1 MGVLHNV
8 VIGFGVAFD
17 PMNLFFCFVGVLAGT
32 LVGVLPGIG
41 PTAAIALLL
50 PVTFAVTPTSS
61 IIMLAGILYGAMYG
75 GSTTSILVNIPGES
89 ASIVTC
95 IDGYQMARKGRAGAA
110 LGIAAWGSFIAGTLS
125 VIFLMFI
132 AEPLAKV
139 ALAFSF
145 PEYFALMV
153 TGLMTVTYMA
163 RFSVVKALMMACL
176 GILIGNVGLD
186 MISGLPRFTFGIN
199 ELSDGVGVIP
209 LIMGVFGVCEV
220 LENIEKEIM
229 TRTTFKTKLR
239 HLWPSL
245 KDWSDSK
252 WAIIR
257 GTLLGFLIG
266 ILPGGSGTITTFL
279 SYTMEKKLSKHPEK
293 FGQGAIE
300 GVAGPESA
308 NNASCSGGLVPLM
321 SLGIPPNAT
330 MALLFA
336 ALVIHGITPG
346 PTLISQNPDIF
357 WGLIASMY
365 VGNIMLLVLN
375 LPMIGI
381 WVQVLKIPYHLL
393 FPLIVLFCIIGTF
406 SVAGSVFDLKLMLL
420 FGVVGYLMRKFRYE
434 GAPLIL
440 AYVLGPLM
448 EQALR
453 QSLLLSN
460 GSFMIFV
467 TRPISA
473 VTLAIAAFLLLST
486 IFPHL
491 RKKRDKLA
499 GLEEEEG

>member
-1 MGVLHNV
+1 MGLFHNV
-8 VIGFGVAFD
+8 LMGFGVAFE

-50 PVTFAVTPTSS
+50 PVTFAVTPASS

-75 GSTTSILVNIPGES
+75 GSTTSILVNVPGES

-95 IDGYQMARKGRAGAA
+95 IDGYQMARKGRAGPA

-125 VIFLMFI
+125 IIFLMFI
-132 AEPLAKV
+132 AAPLAKI

-163 RFSVVKALMMACL
+163 RFSIVKALMMATL

-186 MISGLPRFTFGIN
+186 MISGMPRFTFGIN

-209 LIMGVFGVCEV
+209 LIMGIFGVCEV
-220 LENIEKEIM
+220 LENIEKELQA
-229 TRTTFKTKLR
+229 RTAFKTKLKD
-239 HLWPSL
+239 LWPSL
-245 KDWSDSK
+245 KDWADSK
-252 WAIIR
+252 WAILR
-257 GTLLGFLIG
+257 GTLIGFLIG

-279 SYTMEKKLSKHPEK
+279 SYTMEKKLSKHPEQ

-336 ALVIHGITPG
+336 ALVIHGISPG
-346 PTLISQNPDIF
+346 PTLIAEHPDIF

-375 LPMIGI
+375 LPMIGLWI
-381 WVQVLKIPYHLL
+381 QVLKIPYHLL

-420 FGVVGYLMRKFRYE
+420 FGVLGYLMKKFRYE

-453 QSLLLSN
+453 QSLLISG
-460 GSFMIFV
+460 GSFTIFV

-473 VTLAIAAFLLLST
+473 VTLAIAFLLLLSS
-486 IFPHL
+486 IFHTS
-491 RKKRDKLA
+491 RKRRDKLA
-499 GLEEEEG
+499 ELQGEE

>member
-1 MGVLHNV
+1 MGFFHN
-8 VIGFGVAFD
+8 ILMGFGVALD

-110 LGIAAWGSFIAGTLS
+110 LGIAAWGSFIAGTVS
-125 VIFLMFI
+125 VVFLMFI
-132 AEPLAKV
+132 ADPLAKI

-153 TGLMTVTYMA
+153 TGLITVTYMA
-163 RFSVVKALMMACL
+163 RYSIVKALIMATL

-186 MISGLPRFTFGIN
+186 MISGLPRFTFSIN

-209 LIMGVFGVCEV
+209 LIMGIFGICEV
-220 LENIEKEIM
+220 LENIEKELL

-245 KDWSDSK
+245 KDWADSK
-252 WAIIR
+252 WPILR
-257 GTLLGFLIG
+257 GTFLGFFIG
-266 ILPGGSGTITTFL
+266 ILPGGSGTITSFL
-279 SYTMEKKLSKHPEK
+279 SYTMEKKLSRHPEE

-300 GVAGPESA
+300 GVAGPEAA

-346 PTLISQNPDIF
+346 PTFIAEHPDIF

-365 VGNIMLLVLN
+365 VGNAMLLVLN
-375 LPMIGI
+375 LPMIGL

-406 SVAGSVFDLKLMLL
+406 SIAGSVFDLKLMLL
-420 FGVVGYLMRKFRYE
+420 FGVLGYLMRKFRYE

-460 GSFMIFV
+460 GSFNIFV

-473 VTLAIAAFLLLST
+473 VTLAIALFLLIST
-486 IFPHL
+486 IFPHF
-491 RKKRDKLA
+491 RKRRDKLA
-499 GLEEEEG
+499 ELEEEE

>member
-1 MGVLHNV
+1 MGFFHNFLM
-8 VIGFGVAFD
+8 GFGVACT
-17 PMNLFFCFVGVLAGT
+17 PANLFFCFVGVVAGT

-95 IDGYQMARKGRAGAA
+95 IDGYQMARKGRAGPA
-110 LGIAAWGSFIAGTLS
+110 LAIAAWGSFIAGTLS
-125 VIFLMFI
+125 VVFLMLI
-132 AEPLAKV
+132 AEPLAKI
-139 ALAFSF
+139 ALRFSF
-145 PEYFALMV
+145 PEYFSLMV
-153 TGLMTVTYMA
+153 AGLMTVTYMA
-163 RFSVVKALMMACL
+163 RFSIVKALMMATL

-209 LIMGVFGVCEV
+209 LIMGVFGLCEV
-220 LENIEKEIM
+220 LENLEKELS
-229 TRTTFKTKLR
+229 TRVTYKTKLR
-239 HLWPSL
+239 NLWPTV
-245 KDWSDSK
+245 KDWADSK

-257 GTLLGFLIG
+257 GTLIGFLIG

-279 SYTMEKKLSKHPEK
+279 SYTMEKKLSKHPEE
-293 FGQGAIE
+293 FGRGAIE

-308 NNASCSGGLVPLM
+308 NNASCGGGLVPLM

-336 ALVIHGITPG
+336 ALVIHGISPG
-346 PTLISQNPDIF
+346 PTFIAEHPDIF

-365 VGNIMLLVLN
+365 VGNVMLLVLN

-393 FPLIVLFCIIGTF
+393 FPLIVLFCVIGTF
-406 SVAGSVFDLKLMLL
+406 SVAGSIFDLKLMLI
-420 FGVVGYLMRKFRYE
+420 FGVLGYLMRKFRYE

-453 QSLLLSN
+453 QSLLLSG
-460 GSFMIFV
+460 GSFTIFF

-473 VTLAIAAFLLLST
+473 VTLGIALFLLLST
-486 IFPHL
+486 IFPKI
-491 RKKRDKLA
+491 RKRRDTLA
-499 GLEEEEG
+499 ELEEEE

>member
-1 MGVLHNV
+1 MGFFHN
-8 VIGFGVAFD
+8 ILMGFGIACE

-50 PVTFAVTPTSS
+50 PVTFAVTPTAS

-95 IDGYQMARKGRAGAA
+95 IDGYQMARQGRAGAA
-110 LGIAAWGSFIAGTLS
+110 LGIAAWGSFIAGTVS
-125 VIFLMFI
+125 VVCLMFV
-132 AEPLAKV
+132 AEPLAKI
-139 ALAFSF
+139 ALRFSF

-163 RFSVVKALMMACL
+163 RFSMVKALMMAAL

-220 LENIEKEIM
+220 LENIERELT
-229 TRTTFKTKLR
+229 TRTSFKTTFKN
-239 HLWPSL
+239 LWPSL
-245 KDWSDSK
+245 KDWADSA
-252 WAIIR
+252 WPIVR
-257 GTLLGFLIG
+257 GTFLGFFVG
-266 ILPGGSGTITTFL
+266 ILPGGSGTITSFL
-279 SYTMEKKLSKHPEK
+279 SYAMEKKLSKHPEK

-308 NNASCSGGLVPLM
+308 NNSCGSGGMVPLL

-346 PTLISQNPDIF
+346 PTFIAEHADIF
-357 WGLIASMY
+357 WGFIASMY
-365 VGNIMLLVLN
+365 VGNVMLLVLN
-375 LPMIGI
+375 LPMIGL

-406 SVAGSVFDLKLMLL
+406 SIAGSTFDLGLMLL
-420 FGVVGYLMRKFRYE
+420 FGVLGYLMRKFRYE

-453 QSLLLSN
+453 QSLLLSG
-460 GSFMIFV
+460 GSFTIFV

-473 VTLAIAAFLLLST
+473 VTLAIAFLLLLSS
-486 IFPHL
+486 IFPNI
-491 RKKRDKLA
+491 RKRRDKLA
-499 GLEEEEG
+499 ELEEE